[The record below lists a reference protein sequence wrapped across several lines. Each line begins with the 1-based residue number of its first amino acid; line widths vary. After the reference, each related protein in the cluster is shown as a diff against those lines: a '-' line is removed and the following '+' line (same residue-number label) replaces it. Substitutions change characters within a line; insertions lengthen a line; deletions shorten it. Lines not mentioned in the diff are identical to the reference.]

1 MSVKVTADG
10 KTYTGVSSIAVGGKT
25 LAVESEVS
33 APSGTK
39 NITANGT
46 YDVSAFAQAVVNVP
60 TGGESPVLQEKSVT
74 ITENGTTQILPD
86 AGNDGMT
93 AVSVTVNV
101 EASVGEEKT
110 DYYEFISGMASNS
123 KKDVALK
130 HHGKVLTGA
139 ARSSGYD
146 LFWADATITV
156 DDELQE
162 IGTGGLQ
169 NIGSTSGSF
178 KLQSNNNFEN
188 LTKLG
193 TYAFTGSGITEANFG
208 EVTTLAGGAGG
219 QFNKC
224 AKLTTIILPKITAWT
239 ACMAPLGTT
248 ALKTVQ
254 IGSVGHGITALP
266 ANGDFSG
273 ATDLTE
279 TLYTTG
285 EYVDTILAAMR
296 SGQYGNAT
304 ATIVIKASADTT
316 YNGQSYAAG
325 DTITTSTA
333 EEA

>member
-1 MSVKVTADG
+1 MSVKITVDG
-10 KTYTGVSSIAVGGKT
+10 EAYTGVDTIEVGGKT

-60 TGGESPVLQEKSVT
+60 TDGESPVLQEKTVT
-74 ITENGTTQILPD
+74 ITENGTTKILPD

-93 AVSVTVNV
+93 AVNVTVNV
-101 EASVGEEKT
+101 EASSEEKT
-110 DYYEFISGMASNS
+110 DYYEFISGLASNS

-139 ARSSGYD
+139 ARSSAYD

-162 IGTGGLQ
+162 IDTGGLW

-193 TYAFTGSGITEANFG
+193 ASAFLGSGITEANFG
-208 EVTTLAGGAGG
+208 EVTTLAGVAGG

-224 AKLTTIILPKITAWT
+224 AKLTTIILPKVTAWT

-248 ALKTVQ
+248 ALKSVQ
-254 IGSVGHGITALP
+254 IGSVGYGITAVP

-304 ATIVIKASADTT
+304 AIIVIKASADTT

-325 DTITTSTA
+325 DTITTSTP